1 MSEEEIEFKKHCDE
15 TLKSIY
21 SKINEE
27 EKTFLSYLVSRFNN
41 MCERNFKALELIY
54 EELYDK
60 EEEYHYRVSEL
71 VITDVTDK
79 LIKTLK
85 GDKK

>member
-27 EKTFLSYLVSRFNN
+27 EKTFLSYLVNRFNN
-41 MCERNFKALELIY
+41 MCERNFAAIEYISKKMIDVDIY
-54 EELYDK
+54 GEQTMNINDLL
-60 EEEYHYRVSEL
+60 SL
-71 VITDVTDK
+71 
-79 LIKTLK
+79 LK
-85 GDKK
+85 GDKE